1 MNDEILNLM
10 GMDQQVHKLLASGG
24 LSGTDAYV
32 AEFARCV
39 YLYAISLES
48 RIEDLEERAEEKDDG

>member
-1 MNDEILNLM
+1 MNDEMINLM
-10 GMDQQVHKLLASGG
+10 GLDQRVHRLLASGG
-24 LSGTDAYV
+24 LSGTDALV

>member
-1 MNDEILNLM
+1 MNDEMINLM
-10 GMDQQVHKLLASGG
+10 GMDQQVHRLLASGG
-24 LSGTDAYV
+24 LSGIDALV

-48 RIEDLEERAEEKDDG
+48 RIEDLEEKSDD